1 SGTPS
6 CADTATLPSAAA
18 TRMRAWDWASVVPVP
33 GMARAA
39 MRSCRSFIA
48 VGLVTVGAHIVA
60 RTRRDCADPGQP
72 RVAGTAACRSWPL
85 KGHREPRISYKCLT
99 RRGPGAG
106 RAEPL
111 WRRRMRKIL
120 IALLLALPMAAF
132 AQQSP
137 VGTWT
142 TIDDDTGQPKSVVEI
157 TEADDGSLV
166 GTVREVL
173 QSDQGPNPVCSKCS
187 GDRKDQPSEG
197 MQIIWGVNQK
207 GDSWTGGQIL
217 DPASGKTYSGNMQ
230 TADGGE
236 KLEVRGFMGFSL
248 LGRTQVWERR

>member
-1 SGTPS
+1 
-6 CADTATLPSAAA
+6 
-18 TRMRAWDWASVVPVP
+18 
-33 GMARAA
+33 
-39 MRSCRSFIA
+39 
-48 VGLVTVGAHIVA
+48 
-60 RTRRDCADPGQP
+60 
-72 RVAGTAACRSWPL
+72 
-85 KGHREPRISYKCLT
+85 
-99 RRGPGAG
+99 
-106 RAEPL
+106 
-111 WRRRMRKIL
+111 MRKIL

-157 TEADDGSLV
+157 TEAADGSLV

-187 GDRKDQPSEG
+187 GDRKDQPVEG
-197 MQIIWGVNQK
+197 MQIIWGVTQK
-207 GDSWTGGQIL
+207 GNSWTGGQIL
-217 DPASGKTYSGNMQ
+217 DPASGKTYSVKMQ